1 MSLFYDA
8 DAVEQIAIN
17 LFYGWG
23 YNFYRLEN
31 QLRADDLLIREKASW
46 LLGQS
51 RTIVEAAESAYR
63 KHYLPPPSRA
73 KPLPDPDAVDAARAL
88 EDLSGRIGEVEASI
102 RSLPVPETD
111 RMTQRHR
118 QEAETL
124 AVLGECDKRLI
135 GLSGALLQML
145 EDKDADWI
153 LGNITTLRDGVSLM
167 TSQVVERTSLL
178 K

>member
-1 MSLFYDA
+1 M
-8 DAVEQIAIN
+8 
-17 LFYGWG
+17 
-23 YNFYRLEN
+23 
-31 QLRADDLLIREKASW
+31 
-46 LLGQS
+46 
-51 RTIVEAAESAYR
+51 
-63 KHYLPPPSRA
+63 
-73 KPLPDPDAVDAARAL
+73 DAARAL